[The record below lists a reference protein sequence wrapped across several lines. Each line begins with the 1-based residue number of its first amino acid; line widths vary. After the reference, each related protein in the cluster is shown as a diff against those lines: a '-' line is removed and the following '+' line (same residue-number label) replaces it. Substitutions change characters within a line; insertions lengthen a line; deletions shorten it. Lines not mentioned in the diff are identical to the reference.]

1 MSVSGVRNSCEILEK
16 KVVFARSNSAKDC
29 TESHNNNRAY
39 QSGGA
44 EYGFEPGRGEGR
56 TSARFRSSSRAMALV
71 TADAACPVNKL

>member
-44 EYGFEPGRGEGR
+44 EYGFEPERG
-56 TSARFRSSSRAMALV
+56 
-71 TADAACPVNKL
+71 